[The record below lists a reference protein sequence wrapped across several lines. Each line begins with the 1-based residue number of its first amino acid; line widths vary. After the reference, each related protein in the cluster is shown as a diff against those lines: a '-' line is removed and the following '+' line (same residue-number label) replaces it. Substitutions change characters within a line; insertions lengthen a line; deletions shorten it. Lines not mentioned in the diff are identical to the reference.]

1 MGGEGVYNHTEK
13 HGNLAKAKAHKDKLQ
28 LHKLHPLST
37 ERVRFPL
44 TRWHS
49 AFRASSISCPVSG
62 VMGGF
67 PPQGVGDILAQEGLG
82 GNKGP
87 FNGC

>member
-1 MGGEGVYNHTEK
+1 MNNDTEK

-28 LHKLHPLST
+28 LHKQLPLST
-37 ERVRFPL
+37 EKVRFPL

-49 AFRASSISCPVSG
+49 AFRASSISRRVSG
-62 VMGGF
+62 MMGGF
-67 PPQGVGDILAQEGLG
+67 PPQGVGDILDQKGLG